1 MVRMKQAG
9 NARRSEKQCRIGF
22 QPVFIHT
29 FERCFIPAHKLQ
41 NQEFQPSAEW
51 REDSAIQPWALYT
64 IRRNGG
70 YLKASLDGANK
81 LQAGSLCYFTPSRR
95 GGDGFTLDRANAR
108 RSEEQCC

>member
-41 NQEFQPSAEW
+41 NPEFQPSAEW

-70 YLKASLDGANK
+70 YLKSIARWREQITGWKPMLLYAV
-81 LQAGSLCYFTPSRR
+81 ASRR
-95 GGDGFTLDRANAR
+95 
-108 RSEEQCC
+108 